1 MGGHLVIEFVDT
13 GRQLADILTKSLGRL
28 RFSELRKMIGMDEVQ
43 G

>member
-1 MGGHLVIEFVDT
+1 MPIIF
-13 GRQLADILTKSLGRL
+13 LTKSLGRL